1 MDEERLKPPSR
12 GYGLIDQVELDAESD
27 VVVYWID
34 VIDREWLEAEGE
46 QDHRFSLRDVDQ
58 TIMAWSRFHA
68 KGMYDGMPDP
78 FKKAPLFRLEVHV
91 PAGGPLHE
99 AIPLPRPQGPDDVES
114 IADTERQWIEVE
126 IDPHSVQ
133 PNALAYSGLFVEPI
147 QVEVRG
153 KLPGWK
159 VSEALSRI
167 FSLSHLPTIDTAGL
181 ECFLGQYA
189 AAEQLAVYDVGQ
201 GNANALLRRNYYPPS
216 IYFDLGAGVYKN
228 HPTRPATMRFCF
240 SSNQPVILS
249 HWDMDHWAGA
259 CAANYPAGHSPID
272 STWIV
277 PLQVVS
283 PIHVAFAYGVATG
296 GGKVLVY
303 NPVPTTVGTAV
314 LDAVTQIR
322 FSRGTGPDKN
332 GSGIVLVVER
342 DISPTD
348 RRSWLLTGDCDY
360 GYFLR
365 HMLPAT
371 PVAALVPH
379 HGAKA
384 HTTTAPPTPVAGDYR
399 RLAYSFGPGNRNG
412 RTNVQH
418 PTAITVTAHQA
429 AGWQQIHWTAAPY
442 GNPFPGADT
451 RTTSEH
457 APGTRRGGVKIGW
470 TEAPILTAAPC
481 SNANCNAVLNQT

>member
-1 MDEERLKPPSR
+1 MDEERIKPPSR
-12 GYGLIDQVELDAESD
+12 GYGLVDQVELSAESD

-46 QDHRFSLRDVDQ
+46 RDLRFSLRDVDQ

-78 FKKAPLFRLEVHV
+78 FKEAPLFRLEVHV
-91 PAGGPLHE
+91 PPVGPLHE
-99 AIPLPRPQGPDDVES
+99 AISLPRPQGPGDVEG
-114 IADTERQWIEVE
+114 IADTERQWVEVE
-126 IDPHSVQ
+126 IDPHSAQ
-133 PNALAYSGLFVEPI
+133 PNALAYSGLFVTPI
-147 QVEVRG
+147 EVEVRG
-153 KLPGWK
+153 KLPGRK
-159 VSEALSRI
+159 VSDVLSRI

-181 ECFLGQYA
+181 ECFIEQHA
-189 AAEQLAVYDVGQ
+189 EAEQLAVYDVGQ
-201 GNANALLRRNYYPPS
+201 GNANALLGRNVYPPS

-228 HPTRPATMRFCF
+228 HPTRPVTMRFCF
-240 SSNQPVILS
+240 SKNQPVILS

-259 CAANYPAGHSPID
+259 CAANYPANHSPID

-296 GGKVLVY
+296 GGTVLVY
-303 NPVPTTVGTAV
+303 NPVPATAVGTAV
-314 LDAVTQIR
+314 VDAVTQIR

-342 DISPTD
+342 KISPTD

-360 GYFLR
+360 GYFLS
-365 HMLPAT
+365 HMRPAT
-371 PVAALVPH
+371 PVAAVVPH
-379 HGAKA
+379 HGATA
-384 HTTTAPPTPVAGDYR
+384 HTMTAPPAPVAGYR

-412 RTNVQH
+412 PTNVQH
-418 PTAITVTAHQA
+418 PTAITVTDHQA

-451 RTTSEH
+451 LATSEH
-457 APGTRRGGVKIGW
+457 APGTYRGGVQIGW
-470 TEAPILTAAPC
+470 TAAPVLLATLC
-481 SNANCNAVLNQT
+481 PLSSCNAVLNQS